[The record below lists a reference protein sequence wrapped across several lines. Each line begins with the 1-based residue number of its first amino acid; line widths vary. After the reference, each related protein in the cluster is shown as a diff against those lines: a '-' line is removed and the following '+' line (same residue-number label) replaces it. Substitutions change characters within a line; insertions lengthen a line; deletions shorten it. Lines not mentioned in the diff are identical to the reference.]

1 MLKKVLIANRGEI
14 AVRVIR
20 ACRELG
26 IETVSVYSE
35 MDESAPFVRM
45 SSETYALE
53 GMTSAET
60 YLNMDQLLAIAG
72 RAGCDAVHPGYGFLS
87 ERPSFARAVAAAGLT
102 FIGPSPESMDCMGD
116 KLNAR
121 ATMIAA
127 GVPVVPGGGADEA
140 DAIGYPLLVKAAFG
154 GGGKGMRVVN
164 DPSELER
171 GVRQASNEAQS
182 AFGDGTV
189 YLERYLKRPRH
200 IEVQVMGDA
209 HGNLIHL
216 GEREC
221 SIQRRHQKLVE
232 ESPSP
237 IVDDALRARLGE
249 AALKAAASVGYQNA
263 GTVEF
268 LLEGD
273 EFFFLEM
280 NTRLQVE
287 HPVTEMVTGIDLVKL
302 QLAVAAGEPLPYT
315 QDDIVLR
322 GHAIE
327 CRICAEDPY
336 NNFIPSPGQVVGL
349 KSPEGPFVR
358 VDSGI
363 DQRFEV
369 TMHYDPLISKLI
381 VWAPT
386 RAEAIARMDRALK
399 EYLIVG
405 FQTSIPFH
413 RDVMASEAFRVGDL
427 SIRFVEEMLAE
438 GLPDKPKDRQLAR
451 LIACALEHDGRRTS
465 RSLARGNSH
474 SLWKLSHRSR
484 MGQ

>member
-1 MLKKVLIANRGEI
+1 MFRKVMIANRGEI

-26 IETVSVYSE
+26 IDTVSVYSDQ
-35 MDESAPFVRM
+35 DESAPFVRM

-53 GMTSAET
+53 GQTSAET
-60 YLNMDQLLAIAG
+60 YLNIDQLLTIA
-72 RAGCDAVHPGYGFLS
+72 RASGCDAVHPGYGFLS
-87 ERPSFARAVAAAGLT
+87 ERPSFARAVADSGMT
-102 FIGPSPESMDCMGD
+102 FIGPSPESMERMGD

-121 ATMIAA
+121 ATMIEA
-127 GVPVVPGGGADEA
+127 GVPVVPGGGPE
-140 DAIGYPLLVKAAFG
+140 DAARIGYPLLVKAAFG
-154 GGGKGMRVVN
+154 GGGKGMRVVREPA
-164 DPSELER
+164 DLEAA
-171 GVRQASNEAQS
+171 VRQASNEATS

-189 YLERYLKRPRH
+189 YLERYLERPRH
-200 IEVQVMGDA
+200 IEVQIFGDA
-209 HGNLIHL
+209 QGNVIHL

-221 SIQRRHQKLVE
+221 SIQRRHQKLIE

-237 IVDDALRARLGE
+237 TVDDRLRARLGE
-249 AALKAAASVGYQNA
+249 AAVKAASSVGYQNA

-268 LLEGD
+268 LLED
-273 EFFFLEM
+273 DAFFFLEM

-302 QLAVAAGEPLPYT
+302 QLAVADGASLPYAQ
-315 QDDIVLR
+315 QDIRLR
-322 GHAIE
+322 GHSIE

-336 NNFIPSPGQVVGL
+336 NNFIPSPGLVVGL

-369 TMHYDPLISKLI
+369 TMSYDSMISKLI

-386 RAEAIARMDRALK
+386 RAEAIQRMDRALK

-413 RDVMASEAFRVGDL
+413 RDVMANAAFRAGDL
-427 SIRFVEEMLAE
+427 SIRFIEEQM
-438 GLPDKPKDRQLAR
+438 GGGMPDKPKDQQLAR
-451 LIACALEHDGRRTS
+451 LIACALEHDGRRSS
-465 RSLARGNSH
+465 RTLKQSATR
-474 SLWKLSHRSR
+474 SLWKMSHRSR
-484 MGQ
+484 MGR